1 MRREANVV
9 ISISKEKCTGCGAC
23 VDECTMGLIN
33 MKDGRAEMSADVC
46 MQCGHCFAVCPAGA
60 VTIGGYEGEEYENS
74 VDISSVLDPEKLLC
88 AMKSRRSIRNFTK
101 EKVGEEDIA
110 KILEAIKYAPTAR
123 NTQQVNVNII
133 EDRLPEFTHFTMKIL
148 NGLPDNIPAG
158 APEDVKERIANYVE
172 KWKNMLKKYE
182 EKDIDRLFFKAPV
195 VFVISAKSDIDGAI
209 AAAYA
214 EFMINSLGLGC
225 VYVGFVKL
233 AAMDKRVNEFLNI
246 EDGYNI
252 ACTLA
257 VGHPNVKFRR
267 TAQRRDRKIIR
278 M

>member
-1 MRREANVV
+1 M
-9 ISISKEKCTGCGAC
+9 ISISREKCTGCGAC
-23 VDECTMGLIN
+23 VDECTMGLIDI
-33 MKDGRAEMSADVC
+33 KDGKAETSADAC
-46 MQCGHCFAVCPAGA
+46 MQCGHCFAVCPVEAI
-60 VTIGGYEGEEYENS
+60 TINGYEEEKSEDS

-101 EKVGEEDIA
+101 EKVSEEDIA
-110 KILEAIKYAPTAR
+110 KILESIKYAPTAR

-133 EDRLPEFTHFTMKIL
+133 EERLPEFTHFTMKIL
-148 NGLPDNIPAG
+148 NDLPDNIPAG
-158 APEDVKERIANYVE
+158 APGDVKERIANYSE
-172 KWKNMLKKYE
+172 KWKKMFRKYE
-182 EKDIDRLFFKAPV
+182 EKDVDRLFFKAPV

-233 AAMDKRVNEFLNI
+233 AAMDKRVNDFLNI
-246 EDGYNI
+246 EEGYNI

-267 TAQRRDRKIIR
+267 TAQRKDRKITR